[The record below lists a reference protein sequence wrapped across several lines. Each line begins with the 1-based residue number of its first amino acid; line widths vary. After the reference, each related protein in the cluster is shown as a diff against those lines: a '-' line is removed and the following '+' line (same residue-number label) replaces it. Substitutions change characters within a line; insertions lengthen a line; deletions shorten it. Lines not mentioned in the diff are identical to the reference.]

1 MHCTRR
7 VWDFVFA
14 SSGCNR
20 ICIDLFLYALCSCAC
35 VALKIQSLRP
45 HPPRSCVASHSL
57 ARQADEIGGYDAQET
72 LEFVKTLASH
82 PLWCRDAIVQ
92 CSPCTII
99 TRHCRYKNHPDR
111 EKNSQGWG
119 GRPPEPNKSSL
130 VCIVSAH
137 RRPQR
142 ALITLAPAQMATGG
156 HRGWRHRIW
165 TAGPLAAPRHAGEP
179 RAANAAAPQTLVSA
193 PSSWH
198 DEYVSSPTN
207 ARIHIQFIAAL

>member
-1 MHCTRR
+1 MLCAR
-7 VWDFVFA
+7 VLVSLSRYSHFV
-14 SSGCNR
+14 
-20 ICIDLFLYALCSCAC
+20 LT
-35 VALKIQSLRP
+35 
-45 HPPRSCVASHSL
+45 PPVRVASHSL

-99 TRHCRYKNHPDR
+99 TRHCRYKNHPDGDK
-111 EKNSQGWG
+111 ESQGWG
-119 GRPPEPNKSSL
+119 GRPSEPNKSSL